1 MLYFFVICS
10 VLLLVAREAVLR
22 WLGINDP
29 ALIKLIDNL
38 RWTVIVLLY
47 FFCISFIYKH
57 APSVH
62 KKWNLINP
70 GSILATGL
78 MLLMTVAFSWWV
90 ASFAQYN
97 QIYGSIS
104 TVLIIMILIFVNSL
118 FLLIGF
124 ELNVSIQSLL
134 QRAEE
139 RKEEMIDP
147 I

>member
-1 MLYFFVICS
+1 
-10 VLLLVAREAVLR
+10 
-22 WLGINDP
+22 
-29 ALIKLIDNL
+29 
-38 RWTVIVLLY
+38 
-47 FFCISFIYKH
+47 
-57 APSVH
+57 
-62 KKWNLINP
+62 
-70 GSILATGL
+70 
-78 MLLMTVAFSWWV
+78 V

-124 ELNVSIQSLL
+124 ELNVSIQALL